1 MKILR
6 GPFFRS
12 TLKIKSTFAPDFG
25 FPRSK
30 TRKLKGNFG
39 AKPRLYP

>member
-6 GPFFRS
+6 GPIFRP

-25 FPRSK
+25 FLCPK